1 MLKYDFL
8 LFVLVWLI
16 LLWSK
21 DINILNL
28 DLYLLCEDI
37 FVEVLRVF
45 LIKVWCNVLRC
56 KVVI

>member
-8 LFVLVWLI
+8 LLVLVWLI